1 MYFFC
6 LSLLLSAQSFG
17 QYGGYGGGMGGGY
30 GGGGMGGR
38 RMGGGMGQNMP
49 SSPPRPSIP
58 NIAGDMAQKETKWL
72 KENLDL
78 DKDQAK
84 AVKQLNNEYASQ
96 QQDAVKDIIGTGG
109 GRPSPATVQQV
120 KDVML
125 MFNEEKEE
133 KLHPILTPEQ
143 WTMYQSKK
151 ADMQK
156 AIGGWR
162 PPAPKGMEQ
171 AKPDSTAPSSV
182 KQ

>member
-1 MYFFC
+1 MNKITLWLC
-6 LSLLLSAQSFG
+6 SLGLFISIHSFG
-17 QYGGYGGGMGGGY
+17 QYGGYGGGGY
-30 GGGGMGGR
+30 GGMGGR

-49 SSPPRPSIP
+49 SSPPRASVP

-78 DKDQAK
+78 TKEQAK

-109 GRPSPATVQQV
+109 GRPSPETIKQV

-133 KLHPILTPEQ
+133 KLKPILTPEQ
-143 WTMYQSKK
+143 WTLYQSKK
-151 ADMQK
+151 GDMQK
-156 AIGGWR
+156 EIGGWR
-162 PPAPKGMEQ
+162 PPAPK
-171 AKPDSTAPSSV
+171 KDSLTKAV
-182 KQ
+182 N